1 LDNALTDNAFR
12 LSHYVNP
19 VPWTGLKSGFLI
31 SCSHPASE
39 GSMQDY
45 EILILNQDHHPSAMV
60 EMMEASDASAIR
72 SAMRIAN
79 GRDIE
84 VWRDL
89 DCVYRTPHAPG
100 RSAAA

>member
-1 LDNALTDNAFR
+1 M
-12 LSHYVNP
+12 H
-19 VPWTGLKSGFLI
+19 
-31 SCSHPASE
+31 
-39 GSMQDY
+39 DY
-45 EILILNQDHHPSAMV
+45 EILILDEALHPSAIV
-60 EMMEASDASAIR
+60 ELLEASDASAIR

-89 DCVYRTPHAPG
+89 DCVYRTARIMPG

>member
-1 LDNALTDNAFR
+1 M
-12 LSHYVNP
+12 H
-19 VPWTGLKSGFLI
+19 
-31 SCSHPASE
+31 
-39 GSMQDY
+39 DY
-45 EILILNQDHHPSAMV
+45 EILILNQDHDPSALV

-89 DCVYRTPHAPG
+89 DCVYRTPRAS
-100 RSAAA
+100 SAAA

>member
-1 LDNALTDNAFR
+1 M
-12 LSHYVNP
+12 H
-19 VPWTGLKSGFLI
+19 
-31 SCSHPASE
+31 
-39 GSMQDY
+39 DY
-45 EILILNQDHHPSAMV
+45 EILILDQDHHPSAIV

-72 SAMRIAN
+72 SAQHIAN

-89 DCVYRTPHAPG
+89 DCVYRTQRAVSG

>member
-1 LDNALTDNAFR
+1 M
-12 LSHYVNP
+12 H
-19 VPWTGLKSGFLI
+19 
-31 SCSHPASE
+31 
-39 GSMQDY
+39 DY
-45 EILILNQDHHPSAMV
+45 EILILDHDHHPSALV

-89 DCVYRTPHAPG
+89 DCVYRTPRAAAPG
-100 RSAAA
+100 SGARESNKSAAA

>member
-1 LDNALTDNAFR
+1 M
-12 LSHYVNP
+12 H
-19 VPWTGLKSGFLI
+19 
-31 SCSHPASE
+31 
-39 GSMQDY
+39 DY
-45 EILILNQDHHPSAMV
+45 EILILNDDHRPSAMV

-89 DCVYRTPHAPG
+89 DCVYRTPRAAPPG
-100 RSAAA
+100 PSQSAAA